1 MNEETTPTERRHRGS
16 DAALATSSPDFNWS
30 VLSLARYLYRVGH
43 DRPILALIAWPLAT
57 MIVLALVV
65 FITALPSL
73 NGMTIWADKKAEAD
87 AAERAF
93 EIEKLKVTAEIEANK
108 AEAERGNRSTLDKI
122 LETTQQTDVTVR
134 AIGEDVQ
141 RLDER
146 VTKIEDAHRR
156 PRR

>member
-1 MNEETTPTERRHRGS
+1 MSEESTPAERRHRGNDS
-16 DAALATSSPDFNWS
+16 ALATSSPDFNWS
-30 VLSLARYLYRVGH
+30 VLSLARYLFRVGH
-43 DRPILALIAWPLAT
+43 DRPLLALIAWPLASV
-57 MIVLALVV
+57 IVLALVI

-108 AEAERGNRSTLDKI
+108 AAADRGHSSKLDQI

-141 RLDER
+141 RLDDR

-156 PRR
+156 RR